1 MSKYIFALMELS
13 YTIENYLKAIY
24 KLSDSNMAAVTTNQI
39 AAAQNTKPSTAN
51 DMIKK
56 LADKKYISYQKYRG
70 VTMTAKGNK
79 QALEII
85 RKHRLWEVFL
95 VKTLGFKWD
104 EVHHI
109 AEQMEHVSSD
119 ELINRLD
126 KFLEYPKY
134 DPHGDPIPDA
144 KGKIEKPQLIQLS
157 QLNKGDT
164 GIVSGVM
171 DHSDKFLQHLE
182 KVALN
187 IGTKIKVTDKS
198 EYDNSFQILLPKAKS
213 LHISNAVAINLLIRK
228 A

>member
-1 MSKYIFALMELS
+1 MELS

-24 KLSDSNMAAVTTNQI
+24 KLSENNTTTVTTNQI

-56 LADKKYISYQKYRG
+56 LAEMKYISYEKYKG
-70 VTMTAKGNK
+70 VAMTAKGNK

-104 EVHHI
+104 EVHPI
-109 AEQMEHVSSD
+109 AEQMEHVSSS

-134 DPHGDPIPDA
+134 DPHGDPIPDE

-157 QLNKGDT
+157 QLNKNDV
-164 GIVSGVM
+164 GIVSGVL
-171 DHSDKFLQHLE
+171 DHSNKFLQHLE
-182 KVALN
+182 KVSLN
-187 IGTKIKVTDKS
+187 IGTKLKIADKI
-198 EYDNSFQILLPKAKS
+198 EYDNSFILSLPKNKA
-213 LHISNAVAINLLIRK
+213 LHVSNVVAINLLIRK
-228 A
+228 S